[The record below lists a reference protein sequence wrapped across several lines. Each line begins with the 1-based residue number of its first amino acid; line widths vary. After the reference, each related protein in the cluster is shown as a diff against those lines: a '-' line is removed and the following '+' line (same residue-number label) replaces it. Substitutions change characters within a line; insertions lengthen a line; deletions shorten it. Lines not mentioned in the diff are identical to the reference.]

1 MAMSRYEIEATTVQV
16 PHHTLLIDAYLAQ
29 PKTKGTFPAVI
40 VFQEIFGVNAH
51 IRDIAERIAK
61 EGYVAIAPALYQRFA
76 PGFEVGYSPEDI
88 ELGRKYK
95 AQTTAPNLMG
105 DTQATIAYLRQL
117 PNVRPE
123 TIGTIG
129 FCFGGHVAYLVAT
142 LPDIKATASF
152 YGAGIAT
159 MTPGGGAPTIGRT
172 AEIQGAL
179 YAFFGSDDAS
189 IPSEEV
195 EQIESELTAYGV
207 QHQVFVYPAG
217 HGFFCDRRES
227 YRPDAAAEAWQTVLQ
242 LFQVQL
248 QTQR

>member
-1 MAMSRYEIEATTVQV
+1 MSRYEIEATTVQV

-29 PKTKGTFPAVI
+29 PRAKGSFPAVI

-51 IRDIAERIAK
+51 IRDVAERVAR
-61 EGYVAIAPALYQRFA
+61 EGYVAIAPAMYQRFA
-76 PGFEVGYSPEDI
+76 PGFEVGYGPEDI
-88 ELGRKYK
+88 EIGREYK
-95 AQTTAPNLMG
+95 AQTTAANLLG

-117 PNVRPE
+117 ANVRPE
-123 TIGTIG
+123 AIGTIG

-159 MTPGGGAPTIGRT
+159 MTPGGGAPTITRT
-172 AEIQGAL
+172 SEIQGVL

-189 IPSEEV
+189 IPLEEV
-195 EQIESELTAYGV
+195 EQIETELTTNGV
-207 QHQVFVYPAG
+207 QHQVFVYPNAG

-227 YRPDAAAEAWQTVLQ
+227 YRPDAAAEAWQQALQ
-242 LFQVQL
+242 LFQEQI
-248 QTQR
+248 QK

>member
-1 MAMSRYEIEATTVQV
+1 MSRYEIKTTTVQV
-16 PHHTLLIDAYLAQ
+16 PHHTLQIDAYLAQ
-29 PKTKGTFPAVI
+29 PKAKGSFPAVI

-51 IRDIAERIAK
+51 IRDVAERIAR

-88 ELGRKYK
+88 DIGREYK
-95 AQTTAPNLMG
+95 AQTVAANLLG

-117 PNVRPE
+117 ANVKPE
-123 TIGTIG
+123 AIGTIG

-159 MTPGGGAPTIGRT
+159 MTPGGGAPTIART
-172 AEIQGAL
+172 AEIQGVL

-189 IPSEEV
+189 IPAEEV
-195 EQIESELTAYGV
+195 EQIETELTSHKV
-207 QHQVFVYPAG
+207 QHQVFVYPAAG

-227 YRPDAAAEAWQTVLQ
+227 YRSDAAADAWQQVLQ
-242 LFQVQL
+242 LFQGQL
-248 QTQR
+248 RT